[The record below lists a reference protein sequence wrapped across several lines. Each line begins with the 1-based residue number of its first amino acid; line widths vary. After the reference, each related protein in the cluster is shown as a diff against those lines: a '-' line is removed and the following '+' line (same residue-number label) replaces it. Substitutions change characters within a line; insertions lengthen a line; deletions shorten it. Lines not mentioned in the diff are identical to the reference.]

1 MVIRIKNVSN
11 ELVQIF
17 EKLNKK
23 DVSFNVT
30 YKGNKDVIIRVP
42 EDCKEPEQEMTFAQ
56 FNMATRY
63 NFKNDLGDIIILQ
76 MDGMLNN
83 NSFDNNKFIELSNQ
97 LLDFFFS
104 SPSCKNFVEHE
115 EEAQIVI
122 DPIPV
127 HYIEFDMIYTDIVG
141 FFIDKDGD
149 YMVRVSRETDPI
161 FGSASICELEP
172 TNVYQAFCQINKM
185 RNKK

>member
-17 EKLNKK
+17 EKLNRK

-30 YKGNKDVIIRVP
+30 YKGNKDIIIRVP
-42 EDCKEPEQEMTFAQ
+42 EDCEEPEQEMTFVQ
-56 FNMATRY
+56 FNMAARY

-104 SPSCKNFVEHE
+104 SPLCNDFVEHE
-115 EEAQIVI
+115 EETQIVI
-122 DPIPV
+122 DPISI
-127 HYIEFDMIYTDIVG
+127 HYVEFDMIYTSIVG

-149 YMVRVSRETDPI
+149 YMIRVSGEIDPSI
-161 FGSASICELEP
+161 ESASICKLEP
-172 TNVYQAFCQINKM
+172 INVYQALCQINKM